1 MAFLSKVTGVNWVRM
16 LTRQHIGTLDEGE
29 LAKISIDLNST
40 RVALMNAAFPFRQ
53 LHVLNRPGTTDQEVG
68 ATIAF
73 GSSEALTLTNL
84 SDTSEL
90 DQIINRTI

>member
-1 MAFLSKVTGVNWVRM
+1 M
-16 LTRQHIGTLDEGE
+16 LTRQHIQTLDAAE
-29 LAKISIDLNST
+29 LAKITVDINST

-53 LHVLNRPGTTDQEVG
+53 LHVLNRPGSTDQEVG

-73 GSSEALTLTNL
+73 GSSEALTLSNL
-84 SDTSEL
+84 SDTEEL